1 MYPTPTN
8 SEGISKLKNEPPHE
22 IIDNMDIEIDF
33 ILPLNAIK
41 QYILE
46 LEWPVAEEEND
57 VQKSSSPD
65 DLIVKYRAVVLSL
78 TAEMKNC
85 IMSRKS
91 HLMNYIGNLLSE
103 AINSSL
109 PFQSN
114 DLRLLF
120 NENQIFLKTLR
131 TYINS
136 ISEYWK
142 YLEERY
148 NDICRSCHRSRNT
161 IVIRN
166 NPQILWLYPGL
177 ISRRNCLE
185 MGKIPN
191 SKLSGNYAFTIILY
205 KIASDGIV
213 LIPEIRLIIEEC
225 KRQNKILKGLCIK
238 YGLVETRLV
247 PAD

>member
-1 MYPTPTN
+1 MKGGQKLLAESLEKLCIRYGESKIVYPTPTN

-65 DLIVKYRAVVLSL
+65 DLIVKYRAVVLPL

-103 AINSSL
+103 AINSPL

-114 DLRLLF
+114 DLCLLF
-120 NENQIFLKTLR
+120 NENQSSPK
-131 TYINS
+131 
-136 ISEYWK
+136 
-142 YLEERY
+142 
-148 NDICRSCHRSRNT
+148 
-161 IVIRN
+161 
-166 NPQILWLYPGL
+166 NPTNLY
-177 ISRRNCLE
+177 
-185 MGKIPN
+185 
-191 SKLSGNYAFTIILY
+191 
-205 KIASDGIV
+205 
-213 LIPEIRLIIEEC
+213 
-225 KRQNKILKGLCIK
+225 
-238 YGLVETRLV
+238 
-247 PAD
+247 